1 MTSSEAPYTEE
12 LMKLQI
18 MIDKKIEKIF
28 FIVYILFYLEWK
40 IRDSINQKL
49 RMSIY

>member
-1 MTSSEAPYTEE
+1 
-12 LMKLQI
+12 MKLQI